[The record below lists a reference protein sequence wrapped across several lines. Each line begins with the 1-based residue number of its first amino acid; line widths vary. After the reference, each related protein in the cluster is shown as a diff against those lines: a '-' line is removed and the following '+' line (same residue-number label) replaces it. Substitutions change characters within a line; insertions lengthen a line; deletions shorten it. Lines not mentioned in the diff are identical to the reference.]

1 MIVPKHRRGGL
12 LFHGKGIPMGSWAF
26 SLLLAVPTGLKAAD
40 FLNVAYGARA
50 VALGE
55 AYTALAEGPESL
67 YWNPA
72 GLAREETPRLFFQAV
87 PPSGGAQV
95 GDLGLS
101 VPTGKTGGLGASLRW
116 AGAGDVNQT
125 DESGNE
131 LGTLNPQALAISLGY
146 GRAIGERGQTPF
158 AWGINGRYVRST
170 LLDTADTVTG
180 SAGILSSPFASNRGR
195 WGLSYSGGGKLT
207 YDQRS
212 ESLPR
217 TWRVGGS
224 FLLAERWR
232 LSSDVVFPSNDP
244 GHWAIGTE
252 YDIPL
257 SAGVSFIERV
267 GYNTRWKDPSN
278 SLAGLSFGLGA
289 RWDLFV
295 LDYAYRIQGGWD
307 THVVSLSVGW
317 GPGNRSS
324 QARALVREGQRL
336 RAQNKLYESILKLN
350 EALQMDPN
358 NEEAKKAIRS
368 AAEALRGVP

>member
-1 MIVPKHRRGGL
+1 MIVPKHRRGGS
-12 LFHGKGIPMGSWAF
+12 LFRVNGIPMGCWAF
-26 SLLLAVPTGLKAAD
+26 SFLLAVPAGLKAAD
-40 FLNVAYGARA
+40 FLNVGYGARA

-67 YWNPA
+67 HWNPA
-72 GLAREETPRLFFQAV
+72 GLAREETPRLFFQGV

-125 DESGNE
+125 DESGNN

-146 GRAIGERGQTPF
+146 GRAIGERGQKPF

-180 SAGILSSPFASNRGR
+180 GAGILSSPFASNRGR

-212 ESLPR
+212 ESLPI
-217 TWRVGGS
+217 TWRVGGT

-232 LSSDVVFPSNDP
+232 ISSDGVFPSNDSA
-244 GHWAIGTE
+244 HWAIGTE

-257 SAGVSFIERV
+257 SAGVSFVERV
-267 GYNTRWKDPSN
+267 GYNTRWRDPSN
-278 SLAGLSFGLGA
+278 GLAGLSFGLGT
-289 RWDLFV
+289 RWDRFV

-307 THVVSLSVGW
+307 THVISLSVSW

-336 RAQNKLYESILKLN
+336 QAQNKLYEAILKFN

-358 NEEAKKAIRS
+358 NEEAKKSIRS
-368 AAEALRGVP
+368 AAEALRAVP